1 MNYHTTYYQL
11 HAKELNE
18 KRLMQYYRKK
28 LGEEYVKK
36 MIESHGDQALDADGE
51 DGRIAQQLPRR
62 AAFLRRGHRD
72 PAIRRDAYALGRCH
86 PCHGPETSRPRI
98 AAVSRGSGREGTRSR
113 RAGREVSQ
121 PQQE

>member
-36 MIESHGDQALDADGE
+36 MIESHGAQALDELKKASK
-51 DGRIAQQLPRR
+51 RITKLQKIEKTIQH
-62 AAFLRRGHRD
+62 F
-72 PAIRRDAYALGRCH
+72 
-86 PCHGPETSRPRI
+86 ETLKNNI
-98 AAVSRGSGREGTRSR
+98 
-113 RAGREVSQ
+113 
-121 PQQE
+121 

>member
-36 MIESHGDQALDADGE
+36 MIESYGDQALDELKKASK
-51 DGRIAQQLPRR
+51 RITKLQKIEKTIQH
-62 AAFLRRGHRD
+62 F
-72 PAIRRDAYALGRCH
+72 
-86 PCHGPETSRPRI
+86 ETLKNNI
-98 AAVSRGSGREGTRSR
+98 
-113 RAGREVSQ
+113 
-121 PQQE
+121 

>member
-36 MIESHGDQALDADGE
+36 MIESNGDQALDELKKASK
-51 DGRIAQQLPRR
+51 RITKLQKIEKTIQH
-62 AAFLRRGHRD
+62 F
-72 PAIRRDAYALGRCH
+72 
-86 PCHGPETSRPRI
+86 ETLKNNI
-98 AAVSRGSGREGTRSR
+98 
-113 RAGREVSQ
+113 
-121 PQQE
+121 